1 METRME
7 YARKVAL
14 KLRELD
20 AGMDALREK
29 AELAAGLQQK
39 AVCKKRIVEMT
50 EKRKEVEILLRR
62 VHEADEADFEEV
74 AAAVERL
81 MGESRPAYQMA
92 A

>member
-7 YARKVAL
+7 YARKVAS

-20 AGMDALREK
+20 EAIDALREK

-39 AVCKKRIVEMT
+39 AGFKKRIVELT
-50 EKRKEVEILLRR
+50 EKRKEGEVLLRR
-62 VHEADEADFEEV
+62 VHEADEANFEEV
-74 AAAVERL
+74 AAAVESL
-81 MGESRPAYQMA
+81 TGESQAAYKEA

>member
-7 YARKVAL
+7 YARKVAS

-20 AGMDALREK
+20 AAIDALREK

-39 AVCKKRIVEMT
+39 AGFKKRIVELT
-50 EKRKEVEILLRR
+50 EKRKEGEVLLRR
-62 VHEADEADFEEV
+62 VHEADEANFEEV
-74 AAAVERL
+74 AAAVESL
-81 MGESRPAYQMA
+81 TGESLSAYKKA

>member
-7 YARKVAL
+7 YARMVAS

-20 AGMDALREK
+20 TAIDALREK

-39 AVCKKRIVEMT
+39 AGYKKRIVELT
-50 EKRKEVEILLRR
+50 EKRKEGEVLLRR
-62 VHEADEADFEEV
+62 VHEADEAHLEEV
-74 AAAVERL
+74 ATAVESL
-81 MGESRPAYQMA
+81 MGESRPVYEKA